1 MNTGEP
7 ENSPGQNFVWLA
19 AFAAAMG
26 LLEAIVVVYLRELY
40 HSTGFQFPMQ
50 PVPQRTLMIEILR
63 EICTIVMLAAVAGA
77 VHRNRALRIS
87 SFLFTFGLWD
97 VFYYLGLKLLL
108 NWPPSLFTWDMLFLI
123 PVAWTAPVLAPLISA
138 FTFTAIGLLLTFL
151 QNGYQIVR
159 TGALAR
165 ALMGTGAFLLFL
177 TFIWDH
183 AKIIIE
189 GGFFSAVLG
198 VERDPAFQ
206 AAVSAY
212 VPASFHWLL
221 FVLGEAMMVAG
232 AIVVYKET
240 RGETTR

>member
-7 ENSPGQNFVWLA
+7 ENSPWRNFVWLG

-26 LLEAIVVVYLRELY
+26 ILEAIVVVYLRELY
-40 HSTGFQFPMQ
+40 HPTGFQFPMQ

-63 EICTIVMLAAVAGA
+63 EVCTIVMLASVAGA
-77 VHRNRALRIS
+77 VHRNRALRIA

-108 NWPPSLFTWDMLFLI
+108 NWPPSLFTWDILFLI
-123 PVAWTAPVLAPLISA
+123 PVAWTAPVLAPLISS
-138 FTFTAIGLLLTFL
+138 FTFIAIGLLLTSL
-151 QNGYQIVR
+151 QKRYQIVR
-159 TGALAR
+159 TGALAWT
-165 ALMGTGAFLLFL
+165 LMGTGVFFIFL
-177 TFIWDH
+177 TFIGDH

-198 VERDPAFQ
+198 VERGPAFQ

-212 VPASFHWLL
+212 VPTSFHWLL
-221 FVLGEAMMVAG
+221 FVLGEAMIVAG

-240 RGETTR
+240 RGERPR